1 MHHGIYIME
10 CIWLSFW
17 ILQKK
22 VGISFYFWIF
32 RLVNSQLALY
42 SHVRCNPLDTPNT
55 PETPPKHPHMTITN
69 FNYEDSYEVG
79 ISFYF
84 WIIRLVN
91 TQHCTVMSDVTHL
104 TSPGT
109 PNHPQNTPHMTIT
122 NFNYEGLYLPG
133 VLCHIVVKTDFGK
146 STPQMHHGIYIMVSI
161 WQPFWI
167 IQEMVGISFHFWIIR
182 LVNSQLALYSH
193 VTCNPLN
200 TPNIPKNTPTWQLQI
215 STMRAHMR
223 RQFPFISE

>member
-42 SHVRCNPLDTPNT
+42 SHVRCNPFDISWHPQSPQNT
-55 PETPPKHPHMTITN
+55 PHMTITN
-69 FNYEDSYEVG
+69 FNYEDSYGVR

-91 TQHCTVMSDVTHL
+91 THHCTVMSDVTHL

-109 PNHPQNTPHMTIT
+109 PITP
-122 NFNYEGLYLPG
+122 
-133 VLCHIVVKTDFGK
+133 KT
-146 STPQMHHGIYIMVSI
+146 P
-161 WQPFWI
+161 
-167 IQEMVGISFHFWIIR
+167 
-182 LVNSQLALYSH
+182 
-193 VTCNPLN
+193 
-200 TPNIPKNTPTWQLQI
+200 PTWQLQI
-215 STMRAHMR
+215 STMRVYICQVYYVILLLKLILANLPPKCIMEY
-223 RQFPFISE
+223 ISW